1 MKYSQAQLDEAEQ
14 IVSKHLSDE
23 IVASYT
29 DIKNNQVVIIVPT
42 ITEDLIKQATEP
54 VHQRDIVFIAEGE
67 VKLTDQVALR

>member
-42 ITEDLIKQATEP
+42 ITEDLIKQATEL